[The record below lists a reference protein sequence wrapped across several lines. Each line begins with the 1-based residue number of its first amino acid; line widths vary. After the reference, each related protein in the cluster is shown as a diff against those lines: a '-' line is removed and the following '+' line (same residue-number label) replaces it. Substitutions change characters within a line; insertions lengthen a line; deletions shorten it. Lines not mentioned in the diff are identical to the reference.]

1 MNWDKIKLGLLGAV
15 GGAIVLAIIGFSWG
29 GWVTGGTAQ
38 KIAEQTALD
47 AVADRLAPICV
58 AQFNQDPEKDQKL
71 KELEETN
78 SWERGDYVGKQGW
91 ATMPG
96 EKKPDS
102 RVANECASQIM
113 QITQ

>member
-1 MNWDKIKLGLLGAV
+1 MNWYKIRLGLLSAL
-15 GGAIVLAIIGFSWG
+15 GGAIALAIIGFSWA
-29 GWVTGGTAQ
+29 GWVTAGTAQ
-38 KIAEQTALD
+38 QMTLD
-47 AVADRLAPICV
+47 AIVDRLAPICV

-78 SWERGDYVGKQGW
+78 SWERDAYVEKQGW

-96 EKKPDS
+96 EKESDS
-102 RVANECASQIM
+102 GVADKCANQIA